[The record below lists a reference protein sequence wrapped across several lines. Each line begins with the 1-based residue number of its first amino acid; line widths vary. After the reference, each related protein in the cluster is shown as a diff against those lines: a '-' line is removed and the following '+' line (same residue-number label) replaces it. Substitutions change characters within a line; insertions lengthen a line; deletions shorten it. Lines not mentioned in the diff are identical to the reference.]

1 MNPLFTRVLA
11 GILCFELLIGPVA
24 QPALAVTDLITTG
37 ATVATGGRMA
47 NRELSREKRT
57 AEEKQ
62 IDTAVEA
69 ERYVSSTMA
78 QNKMFSEQCL
88 TGSGEIDPKRAFMLS
103 DDVAYADMN
112 VKNCAQEREK
122 LFHMNRVADELV
134 AEYDIDLETAQCD
147 NCSVPQALQKTEQ
160 EFIPPGES
168 CSLEAQARFK
178 KEPCNTYCLWKPAI
192 SAVTAGMGALL
203 VSAFTGGNDGCPK
216 QNLAKSTASC
226 AMNMIKGLIKGIW
239 EAITGLAKLVWE
251 GLKWC
256 ANKVK
261 QGVKWLFWDAWV
273 KTENKT
279 SSNAHAVSQANKKEV
294 ESFEKDKRGW
304 LKRKFDAIL
313 GFLKELVYVG
323 LFERE
328 SKCMNCAQKGQL
340 MCEIGGRVASD
351 LVGFTFTM
359 GAGYAAVKTAVTKF
373 GPKVADLIAK
383 TAKVLP
389 KAGGSG
395 SKVLKTVGN
404 TVKKPVK
411 WAGKTAVKSTKAISR
426 TVVKGWKNF
435 KSTKAYQLIM
445 KPDYS
450 RALDGVKTLAVKGA
464 NSVPGKVIIAPFR
477 GAKNLVKSY
486 IEFDNVVFQKGAMAS
501 ANSFRT
507 AGIGMSK
514 TEIARMYVD
523 LGGKSK
529 VAEGATRVD
538 KNGNQVFRVSASEIP
553 SEQLAQFKRAGV
565 RIDEISSEG
574 ELILRVPTKTF
585 EELKAGKYA
594 TRTNALGIPIGS
606 DGTVV
611 IKQGSTVVER
621 KVETI
626 SAEEFGKLRE
636 DGAVFTTKEHPR
648 ATVPLD
654 PNGLSAKGIK
664 VGNEG
669 EIVVKN
675 TETGVIEVLDA
686 SQVSA
691 DEISRWQKKG
701 YPITNLKDPEWNRP
715 VSKAGIPEGDELNHT
730 ASARMQDLRQSGK
743 GEEATKIALQEVESL
758 RVLKETGEISGSSV
772 AAKSQLSKGGR
783 VKPVHL
789 DGIHE
794 SRAVETTIIPEK
806 NSIQFETR
814 AGEVR
819 ELPLRKNSNVVVE
832 TYQDG
837 RMAVVRDLE
846 KGTVELHDL
855 SRKKTKV
862 ADFSKNDQALLDEA
876 MGKTVKGKNA
886 QEAAL
891 DEVKTRLDLNQQ
903 TQYRVVDQNGTR
915 QLEIDAGPECRPQQI
930 LIGSDAGR

>member
-1 MNPLFTRVLA
+1 MKPFITRTLA
-11 GILCFELLIGPVA
+11 GILCLELLLGPAVE
-24 QPALAVTDLITTG
+24 PARAVTGVIG
-37 ATVATGGRMA
+37 AGGKVAS
-47 NRELSREKRT
+47 RELEREKRT

-69 ERYVSSTMA
+69 ERYVAATLA
-78 QNKMFSEQCL
+78 QNRMFEDQCL
-88 TGSGEIDPKRAFMLS
+88 TPSGEIDAKRAFMLS
-103 DDVAYADMN
+103 SEVAYADMN

-122 LFHMNRVADELV
+122 LFHMNRISDDLV
-134 AEYDIDLETAQCD
+134 SEYDIDPEAAQCD
-147 NCSVPQALQKTEQ
+147 NCSVPQNLEKSDQ
-160 EFIPPGES
+160 EFIPPGEA
-168 CSLEAQARFK
+168 CSYEAQARFK

-192 SAVTAGMGALL
+192 SAVTTGMGPLL

-216 QNLAKSTASC
+216 QSLAKSTASC

-279 SSNAHAVSQANKKEV
+279 STNAHAVSQANKKEV
-294 ESFEKDKRGW
+294 ESYEKDKRGW
-304 LKRKFDAIL
+304 LRRKFDTIL

-351 LVGFTFTM
+351 LVGFAFTM

-389 KAGGSG
+389 KAGSRG

-411 WAGKTAVKSTKAISR
+411 WAGKAAVKSTKAISR
-426 TVVKGWKNF
+426 TVVKGWKGF

-450 RALDGVKTLAVKGA
+450 RALDGVKTLATKGA
-464 NSVPGKVIIAPFR
+464 NTVPGKVIIAPFR
-477 GAKNLVKSY
+477 GAGKVFKGYFEL
-486 IEFDNVVFQKGAMAS
+486 DNIMFRQGAMTS
-501 ANSFRT
+501 ANTFRT

-514 TEIARMYVD
+514 TEIAKMYLD

-529 VAEGATRVD
+529 LAEGATRVD
-538 KNGNQVFRVSASEIP
+538 KNGNQVFRIPASEIP
-553 SEQLAQFKRAGV
+553 SEQMAQFKRAGV
-565 RIDEISSEG
+565 RLDEISSEG
-574 ELILRVPTKTF
+574 DLIIRVPTKTF
-585 EELKAGKYA
+585 EELKSGKFA
-594 TRTNALGIPIGS
+594 TKTNPMGIPIGS

-611 IKQGSTVVER
+611 IKQGSSIVER
-621 KVETI
+621 KVESI
-626 SAEEFGKLRE
+626 SAQEFAKLRDE
-636 DGAVFTTKEHPR
+636 GAVFTTKEHPR
-648 ATVPLD
+648 AQIPLD
-654 PNGLSAKGIK
+654 PNGLSSKGVK
-664 VGNEG
+664 VGIEG

-675 TETGVIEVLDA
+675 TETGTIEVLDA

-691 DEISRWQKKG
+691 EEVALWKKKG

-730 ASARMQDLRQSGK
+730 AAARMQELRNTGR
-743 GEEATKIALQEVESL
+743 GEEATKIALQEVETL
-758 RVLKETGEISGSSV
+758 KVLKETGEISGSSI
-772 AAKSQLSKGGR
+772 AARNQLSKGGR
-783 VKPVHL
+783 VKASHL

-794 SRAVETTIIPEK
+794 SRAIETTLIPEK
-806 NSIQFETR
+806 NLIQFETK

-819 ELPLRKNSNVVVE
+819 ELPIRKNANVVVE

-855 SRKKTKV
+855 TRKKTKV
-862 ADFSKNDQALLDEA
+862 GEFGKADQSLLDEA

-886 QEAAL
+886 QDAAM

-915 QLEIDAGPECRPQQI
+915 QIEIDAGPECRPQQI
-930 LIGSDAGR
+930 IIGSDAGR